1 MATPFQE
8 AMRRRL
14 MAIDDQGNA
23 QTTWQTIAAQ
33 REAQAKRDQ
42 EAYNWQRSYI
52 DRINMINQTQ
62 RDIAGGQGFSY
73 APNDPRRFELSSSGN
88 PFDKFVN
95 QIASKES
102 GGNYGAMNR
111 SSGAMGKYQIMPS
124 NIQGTG
130 RGWDYEA
137 LGRDISTAQ
146 FMKSPQIQE
155 QIARYK
161 LQQYYNKYGP
171 AGASIAWYAGP
182 NAAKNYANSGYASTR
197 GESGGYPSVSSYMNS
212 IMGGL

>member
-33 REAQAKRDQ
+33 RDAQRKRDE
-42 EAYNWQRSYI
+42 EAYNWQRAYI
-52 DRINMINQTQ
+52 DRINMINDTQ
-62 RDIAGGQGFSY
+62 RQIAGGAGFSTGN
-73 APNDPRRFELSSSGN
+73 PSGFELGNGSSSFN
-88 PFDKFVN
+88 KFMN

-102 GGNYGAMNR
+102 GGNYGAVNR
-111 SSGAMGKYQIMPS
+111 QSGAMGKYQIMPS
-124 NIQGTG
+124 NIQGSG

-137 LGRDISTAQ
+137 LGRDVSVSQ

-161 LQQYYNKYGP
+161 LQQYYSKYGP

-182 NAAKNYANSGYASTR
+182 AAASKYVNSGYVSSR

>member
-23 QTTWQTIAAQ
+23 QTTWETIAAQ
-33 REAQAKRDQ
+33 RAAERKRDD
-42 EAYNWQRSYI
+42 EAYNWQRAYI
-52 DRINMINQTQ
+52 DRMNMINDTQ
-62 RDIAGGQGFSY
+62 RQIAGGAGFSY
-73 APNDPRRFELSSSGN
+73 GAGDPRRFELGNGSN
-88 PFDKFVN
+88 PFEKFVN

-102 GGNYGAMNR
+102 NNNYGAVNR
-111 SSGAMGKYQIMPS
+111 HSGAMGKYQIMPS
-124 NIQGTG
+124 NIQGAG

-137 LGRDISTAQ
+137 LGRDVTTAQ

-182 NAAKNYANSGYASTR
+182 SAASKYANSGYVSTR
-197 GESGGYPSVSSYMNS
+197 GESGGYPSVSAYMNS

>member
-14 MAIDDQGNA
+14 MAIDDQGNS

-33 REAQAKRDQ
+33 RDAQRKRDE
-42 EAYNWQRSYI
+42 EAYNWQRAYI
-52 DRINMINQTQ
+52 DRINMINDSQQ
-62 RDIAGGQGFSY
+62 QIAGGAGFKYGSPSP
-73 APNDPRRFELSSSGN
+73 AGFELGN
-88 PFDKFVN
+88 NAFNKFVN
-95 QIASKES
+95 RIGSKES
-102 GGNYGAMNR
+102 SNNYGAVNR

-124 NIQGTG
+124 NIQGAG

-137 LGRDISTAQ
+137 LGRDVSVSQ

-161 LQQYYNKYGP
+161 LQQYYDKYGP

-182 NAAKNYANSGYASTR
+182 NAASKYVNSGRVSTR
-197 GESGGYPSVSSYMNS
+197 GESGGYPSVYSYMNS

>member
-14 MAIDDQGNA
+14 MAIDDQGNS
-23 QTTWQTIAAQ
+23 QTTWQSIAAQ
-33 REAQAKRDQ
+33 RDAQRKRDE
-42 EAYNWQRSYI
+42 EAYNWQRAYI

-62 RDIAGGQGFSY
+62 QQIAGGEGFRQGS
-73 APNDPRRFELSSSGN
+73 PSGFELGN
-88 PFDKFVN
+88 GSNSFNKFVN
-95 QIASKES
+95 QIGSKES
-102 GGNYGAMNR
+102 SGNYGAVNR

-124 NIQGTG
+124 NIQGAR

-137 LGRDISTAQ
+137 LGRDVSVSQ

-161 LQQYYNKYGP
+161 LQQYYQKYGP

-182 NAAKNYANSGYASTR
+182 NAANKYVNSGRVSTR
-197 GESGGYPSVSSYMNS
+197 GESGGYPSVYSYMNS